1 MSAEIPKETRKE
13 GTWAKP
19 VDHLRVGALPNR
31 AMNLNV
37 SGRQLT
43 GPLRGFG
50 QMWQKTYRIG
60 LSGIETTPQEVIRT
74 WKKEFPSFWP
84 EGNEFYGSLTG
95 IEPGDVAVLNLAA
108 PAHMP
113 LSTGV
118 MVIYAD
124 DESFSFMTPQ
134 GHIFAGMITFSAFE
148 EEGLT
153 VAQVQALI
161 RASDPVYEAG
171 CRVGVVHSR
180 EDIFW
185 RGTLQNLANHFGVTG
200 DVKQT
205 VTCVDN
211 MVQWSEA
218 KNIWH
223 NAAIRS
229 ALYTPIHLA
238 RRVFGRLKLETTT
251 R

>member
-1 MSAEIPKETRKE
+1 MNVESPKESKKE
-13 GTWAKP
+13 GIWAKP
-19 VDHLRVGALPNR
+19 VDRLTVRTLPNK

-50 QMWQKTYRIG
+50 QMWQKTYRLG
-60 LSGIETTPQEVIRT
+60 LSGTEATPQEVIKT
-74 WKKEFPSFWP
+74 WKEKFPSFWP
-84 EGNEFYGSLTG
+84 KGNEFYGSLTG

-124 DESFSFMTPQ
+124 DESFTFMTPQ
-134 GHIFAGMITFSAFE
+134 GHIFAAFITFSAYE
-148 EEGLT
+148 DEDVT

-161 RASDPVYEAG
+161 RASDPIYEVG
-171 CRVGVVHSR
+171 CRVGVVHKR
-180 EDIFW
+180 EDAFW
-185 RGTLQNLANHFGVTG
+185 HGTLHNLAGYFGAAGEVQ
-200 DVKQT
+200 QT
-205 VTCVDN
+205 VTRVDN
-211 MVQWSEA
+211 KVQWAEA
-218 KNIWH
+218 GNIWH

-229 ALYTPIHLA
+229 ALYTPIYLV
-238 RRVFGRLKLETTT
+238 RRVFSR
-251 R
+251 

>member
-1 MSAEIPKETRKE
+1 MNPGTPEETKIE

-19 VDHLRVGALPNR
+19 VDRLKVGAMPSK

-50 QMWQKTYRIG
+50 QMWQKTYRIRLG
-60 LSGIETTPQEVIRT
+60 GTKTTPKKVIKT
-74 WKKEFPSFWP
+74 WKEKFPTFWP
-84 EGNEFYGSLTG
+84 KGNEFYGSLTG
-95 IEPGDVAVLNLAA
+95 VQPGDVAVLNLAA

-124 DESFSFMTPQ
+124 DESFTFMTPQ
-134 GHIFAGMITFSAFE
+134 GHIFAAFITFSAYE
-148 EEGLT
+148 EEDVT

-161 RASDPVYEAG
+161 RASDPIYEVG
-171 CRVGVVHSR
+171 CRVGVVHKR
-180 EDIFW
+180 EDAFW
-185 RGTLQNLANHFGVTG
+185 HGTLHNLASYFGAVG
-200 DVKQT
+200 EVQQT
-205 VTCVDN
+205 TTRVDN
-211 MVQWSEA
+211 KVQWSEA
-218 KNIWH
+218 GNIWH

-229 ALYTPIHLA
+229 ALYTPVYLA
-238 RRVFGRLKLETTT
+238 RRVFVRTQG
-251 R
+251 